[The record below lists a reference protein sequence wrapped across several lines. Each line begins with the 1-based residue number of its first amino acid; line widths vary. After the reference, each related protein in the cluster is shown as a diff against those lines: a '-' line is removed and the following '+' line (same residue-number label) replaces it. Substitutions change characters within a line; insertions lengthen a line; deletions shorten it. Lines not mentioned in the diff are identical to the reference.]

1 MENIK
6 DAENKNNI
14 KDLLQF
20 LNNRAL
26 NNSVRLGILIAL
38 SNFERLSFSE
48 LLEYTK
54 IRKSSLLMYLKVLE
68 EEGLITVKKQFTL
81 YRPRTYASITDKGK
95 DTIKKY
101 FDLVN
106 KIK

>member
-1 MENIK
+1 MENSK

-26 NNSVRLGILIAL
+26 NNSVRLGILITL

-54 IRKSSLLMYLKVLE
+54 IRKSSLLIYLKVLE
-68 EEGLITVKKQFTL
+68 EDLITVKKQFTL

>member
-1 MENIK
+1 MENSK
-6 DAENKNNI
+6 DAENKDSI

-54 IRKSSLLMYLKVLE
+54 IQKSSLYMHLQVLE
-68 EEGLITVKKQFTL
+68 EEGLITIKKQFTL
-81 YRPRTYASITDKGK
+81 SGPRTYASITDKGK

-106 KIK
+106 KLK